1 MKDLNEIKF
10 DPKKRTQAGMTVPEG
25 FFEQFQQ
32 QLEAKI
38 DTLEALKAK
47 APAEVTLPKKNDYR
61 IFRWSIAASVA
72 ILIGIGVYVFYSNHS
87 ADYQQEE
94 SSFAQTESLD
104 EECSVE
110 DMVMRSVNDF
120 ELYDLYCE
128 L

>member
-10 DPKKRTQAGMTVPEG
+10 DPKKRSQAGMTVPEG

-32 QLEAKI
+32 HLEAKI
-38 DTLEALKAK
+38 DTLEALKA
-47 APAEVTLPKKNDYR
+47 PAEVTLPKKFDYR
-61 IFRWSIAASVA
+61 IFRWSIAASVEV
-72 ILIGIGVYVFYSNHS
+72 LIGIGVYVFTSNHS
-87 ADYQQEE
+87 ADYLPSQED
-94 SSFAQTESLD
+94 SLLAQTESLD

>member
-10 DPKKRTQAGMTVPEG
+10 EPKKRSQAGMTVPEG

-38 DTLEALKAK
+38 DTLEAVKN
-47 APAEVTLPKKNDYR
+47 PSVGTVQPKNDYR

-72 ILIGIGVYVFYSNHS
+72 FLIGIGVYAFYSNDS
-87 ADYQQEE
+87 ADMPSQEE
-94 SSFAQTESLD
+94 LAQSESLE

>member
-10 DPKKRTQAGMTVPEG
+10 DSKKRTQAGMTVPEG

-38 DTLEALKAK
+38 DTLEALKT
-47 APAEVTLPKKNDYR
+47 PAEVTLPKKSDYR

-72 ILIGIGVYVFYSNHS
+72 ILIGIGVYVFTSNHS
-87 ADYQQEE
+87 ADYLPSQEE
-94 SSFAQTESLD
+94 SSFAQTESQ
-104 EECSVE
+104 EEEYSME